1 MKWLKTLRHYCGI
14 VAWELMLVGYGMLFF
29 ASGAPCVINHI
40 LTHEAYVLAM
50 NAVVLAVVDKR
61 YLALV
66 GSILL
71 FAITPTFVCA

>member
-40 LTHEAYVLAM
+40 LTHEAYDLAM
-50 NAVVLAVVDKR
+50 IAVVLAVVDKR
-61 YLALV
+61 YLALA

-71 FAITPTFVCA
+71 LAITPMFICA